1 MAGLGGVGAHEGALL
16 IALQHGDVEVAVEEN
31 HGDAGGLGGVRNVLG
46 GVGRGVLHHVH
57 HQQVVAVGDGGVD
70 LVQLLALVGLGVE
83 VLVLNAQLLQ
93 LLVHRGAD
101 GGDVGVGKVVVE
113 HADLQVGSLRGG
125 GRGAGALGLGS
136 ASRGG
141 AGAAAAGQ
149 QANRHSGR
157 ENQSKFL
164 LHFHSSCCG
173 TDLYET
179 FPS

>member
-1 MAGLGGVGAHEGALL
+1 MAGLGGIGAHEGALL
-16 IALQHGDVEVAVEEN
+16 IALQHGDVEVAVKED
-31 HGDAGGLGGVRNVLG
+31 HGDAGGLGGVRDVLG
-46 GVGRGVLHHVH
+46 RVGRGVLHHVH
-57 HQQVVAVGDGGVD
+57 DQQVVAVGDGGVD

-83 VLVLNAQLLQ
+83 VLVLNAQLIQ

-101 GGDVGVGKVVVE
+101 GGDVGVGEVVVE
-113 HADLQVGSLRGG
+113 HADLQIGSLRGR

-136 ASRGG
+136 AAG

-149 QANRHSGR
+149 KADRHGGR

-173 TDLYET
+173 TDLYGT